1 MLIQAIADSNM
12 ISVSLWGSS
21 FFLLRQKW
29 PHPLPFTYHIC
40 EISEFRT
47 FAAKLEDSPYL
58 DFVSTDYWWMS
69 LYGLRNLVSQQLWCS
84 IIKKKLARTID
95 CYLFL
100 NRWEQMN
107 VGGYTLFKEVKLTLA
122 WKRLT
127 CDDQSEF
134 WEMSANDLKNLGS
147 YSCLYKR

>member
-1 MLIQAIADSNM
+1 M
-12 ISVSLWGSS
+12 
-21 FFLLRQKW
+21 
-29 PHPLPFTYHIC
+29 
-40 EISEFRT
+40 
-47 FAAKLEDSPYL
+47 
-58 DFVSTDYWWMS
+58 
-69 LYGLRNLVSQQLWCS
+69 
-84 IIKKKLARTID
+84 RTID

-127 CDDQSEF
+127 CDHQSEF

-147 YSCLYKR
+147 YSCLHKR